1 MGLVFKN
8 VWERFTTQS
17 YGPVTLLSV
26 VSKVFE
32 KPANNRIVGHLEK
45 FGLFSDFQYGFRLSG
60 STVDLLVSDSIADL
74 LHKLKHYEISGQ
86 IFGLIFYFLSNRRL
100 RVVLTRISS

>member
-1 MGLVFKN
+1 MRLVFKN
-8 VWERFTTQS
+8 VWERFTTKN
-17 YGPVTLLSV
+17 YCPVTFLSV

-32 KPANNRIVGHLEK
+32 KPANNRIVDQLEK
-45 FGLFSDFQYGFRLSG
+45 RGPFSDFQYGVRLSG
-60 STVDLLVSDSIADL
+60 STVDLLAVVYDRIAGL

-100 RVVLTRISS
+100 